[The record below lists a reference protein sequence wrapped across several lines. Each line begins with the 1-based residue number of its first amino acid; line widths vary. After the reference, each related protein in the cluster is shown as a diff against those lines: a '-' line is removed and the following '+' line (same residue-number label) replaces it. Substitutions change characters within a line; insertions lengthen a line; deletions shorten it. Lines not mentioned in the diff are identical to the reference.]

1 MGRLLFSVGL
11 ALAAFG
17 PPGRAEAGAWP
28 APKEGQEIL
37 TSTAGKR
44 NGHTTFESSAYWEA
58 PVGESTSLLIAPWS
72 ESASDLESGWR
83 GEAVVGL
90 KRAVFRDDNHVM
102 AVQAGVYWRSD
113 PPADCGEGGVEA
125 RWLGGR
131 SFGSGGFVNLEVAA
145 RVLDE
150 GCPAGRL
157 NLSVGVRP
165 RENWLAMGEIFYDAP
180 EEGDESLKLQL
191 SLVRF
196 GDDDRGIQV
205 GVRTRLDGDEETS
218 LVLGFWGRP
227 GG

>member
-1 MGRLLFSVGL
+1 MGRLLFGVSL
-11 ALAAFG
+11 ALAAVASA
-17 PPGRAEAGAWP
+17 GRAEAGAWP
-28 APKEGQEIL
+28 SPKEGQEIL
-37 TSTAGKR
+37 TSAAGKR
-44 NGHTTFESSAYWEA
+44 NGHAVFESSGYWEA
-58 PVGESTSLLIAPWS
+58 PVGARTSLLIAPWS
-72 ESASDLESGWR
+72 ETASDLESGWR

-102 AVQAGVYWRSD
+102 ALQAGAYWRSD

-131 SFGSGGFVNLEVAA
+131 SIGDSGFVNLEVAA

-157 NLSVGVRP
+157 SLSVGVRP
-165 RENWLAMGEIFYDAP
+165 RDNWLAMGEIFYDDP
-180 EEGDESLKLQL
+180 KEGDESLKLQL

-196 GDDDRGIQV
+196 GDDGRGIQV
-205 GVRTRLDGDEETS
+205 GLRTRLDGSEDVS
-218 LVLGFWGRP
+218 LVLGLWGRP